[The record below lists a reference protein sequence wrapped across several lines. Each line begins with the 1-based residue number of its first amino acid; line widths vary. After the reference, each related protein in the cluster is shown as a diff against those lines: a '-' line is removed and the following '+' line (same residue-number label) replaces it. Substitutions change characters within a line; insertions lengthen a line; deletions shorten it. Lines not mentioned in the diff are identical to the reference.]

1 MLSIAKNY
9 FTWHFIKWR
18 FLLFLLLLRKV
29 PSTESAGEGWGRNL
43 RNIRRIGTQQD
54 TVNPVNQWGYN
65 SSEVSPAPEFR
76 EISRIRE
83 FSENSTEFWWYFQNW
98 SKTPQK
104 ASECFRNVE
113 KAPKNST
120 EFLHICQKHPK
131 KLLKSSRIFKKYH
144 RTFPFFS
151 KVPKKAPEKLPN
163 SGEISIW

>member
-76 EISRIRE
+76 ESPE
-83 FSENSTEFWWYFQNW
+83 FGSFQKIAQNFFA
-98 SKTPQK
+98 SFKIGQQLPQ
-104 ASECFRNVE
+104 
-113 KAPKNST
+113 
-120 EFLHICQKHPK
+120 
-131 KLLKSSRIFKKYH
+131 
-144 RTFPFFS
+144 
-151 KVPKKAPEKLPN
+151 KLPN
-163 SGEISIW
+163 ATKTLKKLPKVAQNFYIFVKSTQKKLPKSSCRRRPFTTEAPP